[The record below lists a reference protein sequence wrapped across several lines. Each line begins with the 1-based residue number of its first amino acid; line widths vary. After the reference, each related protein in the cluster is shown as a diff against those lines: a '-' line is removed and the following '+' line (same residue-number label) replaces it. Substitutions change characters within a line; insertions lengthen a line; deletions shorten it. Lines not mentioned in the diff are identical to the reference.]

1 MAGVEPPLLQW
12 TPSLAP
18 SGMAFY
24 TGTEAP
30 EWRGSLLVGML
41 AGAELRRVILDGA
54 RIVRQES
61 HLKGWS
67 RIRDVRMAPDG
78 RVYLLTDSPNGGL
91 YRIRFSGAA
100 TPSK

>member
-1 MAGVEPPLLQW
+1 M
-12 TPSLAP
+12 AP